1 MSVKQQLNDTK
12 GQLLLIA
19 EKAIWH
25 HFLMVVVHKT
35 IKILNQYSKGW
46 IKHFLYKQ
54 LMPLLS

>member
-25 HFLMVVVHKT
+25 HFLMAVVHKT

-46 IKHFLYKQ
+46 IKHFYINN
-54 LMPLLS
+54 

>member
-25 HFLMVVVHKT
+25 HFLMAVVHKT
-35 IKILNQYSKGW
+35 IKILNQYSKGG
-46 IKHFLYKQ
+46 
-54 LMPLLS
+54 